1 MMKKIYETLC
11 KLLLQIE
18 VPLQQT
24 TTENYYKLRHI
35 YYKLQQKNITNYI
48 KNLLQ
53 IAPAQISSNYWWLLQ
68 IVLIFVTN
76 YNSFQNYYNLR
87 QKLVLQLINEN
98 VAVNFEFSDINN
110 I

>member
-1 MMKKIYETLC
+1 MNPTKNIAFLAFITNCIKILLEITAALLQMMKKIYETLC

-53 IAPAQISSNYWWLLQ
+53 ITPAQISSNYW
-68 IVLIFVTN
+68 
-76 YNSFQNYYNLR
+76 
-87 QKLVLQLINEN
+87 
-98 VAVNFEFSDINN
+98 
-110 I
+110 